1 MSMADLAFQGG
12 TLLRLPLEGLSS
24 LVYQREYES
33 VDFFFKYRHLW
44 MQIFLEIYYINISMG
59 YL

>member
-1 MSMADLAFQGG
+1 MADLAFQGG

-24 LVYQREYES
+24 LVYQRECRL
-33 VDFFFKYRHLW
+33 FF
-44 MQIFLEIYYINISMG
+44 QIQTPLDANFLDIYYISISMG